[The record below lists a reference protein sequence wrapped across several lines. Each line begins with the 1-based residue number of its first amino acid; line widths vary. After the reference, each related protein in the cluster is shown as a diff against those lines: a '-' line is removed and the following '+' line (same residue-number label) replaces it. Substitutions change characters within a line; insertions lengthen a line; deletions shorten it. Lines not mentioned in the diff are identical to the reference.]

1 MKIKTLNTWEEYKS
15 VIADHSLLDWIFRGQ
30 SNADWEIRS
39 SLDRSEIIKNY
50 DDGEERMLFEF
61 QRASKYYLKDNE
73 TPNTLI
79 DWLALQQHYGTPT
92 RLIDFTKSPYVAA
105 YFAFEWENKDSDY
118 VAIWIANK
126 IGFYQRSLY
135 YLSAK
140 GFKNFDSKY
149 YAYRDKTFKEIF
161 DLSRTGEY
169 DCIMPLESHFMNE
182 RYYLQQSVFLSPSNP
197 YKTFNE
203 QLNFLNESL
212 TNSLIKIE
220 IPKTE
225 RKKALRDL
233 EKMNITRASLFPSLD
248 GFAKSLHI
256 HFSTLSNFGD
266 IAENLQ
272 ILNDNDIIKT

>member
-15 VIADHSLLDWIFRGQ
+15 LIADHSLLDWIFRGQ

-39 SLDRSEIIKNY
+39 SLDRSRIIENY

-73 TPNTLI
+73 IPETLI
-79 DWLALQQHYGTPT
+79 DWFALLQHYGTPT

-105 YFAFEWENKDSDY
+105 YFAFEWENNESDY

-126 IGFYQRSLY
+126 IGFYQRSLN

-140 GFKNFDSKY
+140 GFKKFDTKY
-149 YAYRDKTFKEIF
+149 YAFRDKTFKEIF

-169 DCIMPLESHFMNE
+169 DCIMPLESHLMNE
-182 RYYLQQSVFLSPSNP
+182 RYYLQQSIFLSPSNP
-197 YKTFNE
+197 YKAFNE
-203 QLNFLNESL
+203 QLGFLHETLN
-212 TNSLIKIE
+212 NALIKIK

-233 EKMNITRASLFPSLD
+233 AKMNITRASLFPGLE

-256 HFSTLSNFGD
+256 HFSTLSNIEEMGKN
-266 IAENLQ
+266 IQ
-272 ILNDNDIIKT
+272 ILNDNDIIKI